1 MTPVR
6 LEHPQPSNHTAL
18 HMNTT
23 HNVIDVTV
31 ETFQQ
36 AVVERSKSVPVLV
49 DLWATW
55 CAPCKALTPVL
66 EKLARELNGKFVLAK
81 VDIDANPEI
90 AEVFRVQSVP
100 AVMLLKDGRILDGF
114 MGALPEPQVRKFL
127 EQHLGATALDA
138 LSQATKLEHEGKR
151 AEATDVLRAHLQRAA
166 GDHKARVMLA
176 RLLIAENK
184 VEEARKVFAKV
195 EGEALES
202 DEAKAIAARLEAAS
216 KVGDV
221 GALEAAVAATPKDVG
236 ARLALGKAL
245 VALSRYDE
253 GLEQLLGAAK
263 LDLGFEDGAPRKA
276 LIEVF
281 NVLGQADPRTLEY
294 QRRLS
299 MLLCV

>member
-1 MTPVR
+1 
-6 LEHPQPSNHTAL
+6 
-18 HMNTT
+18 MNTT
-23 HNVIDVTV
+23 QSVIDVTV

-36 AVVERSKSVPVLV
+36 AVVERSKSVPVLI
-49 DLWATW
+49 DFWATW
-55 CAPCKALTPVL
+55 CGPCKALTPVL
-66 EKLARELNGKFVLAK
+66 EKLARELEGKFLLAK
-81 VDIDANPEI
+81 IDIDAHPEL
-90 AEVFRVQSVP
+90 ADVFRIQSVP

-114 MGALPEPQVRKFL
+114 MGALPEAQIRKFL
-127 EQHLGATALDA
+127 EQHLGTAALDPLA
-138 LSQATKLEHEGKR
+138 QATKLEQAGKR
-151 AEATDVLRAHLQRAA
+151 PEAIDVLRAHLQRAA
-166 GDHKARVMLA
+166 SDQKARVMLA

-195 EGEALES
+195 EGEALAS

-221 GALEAAVAATPKDVG
+221 GVLEAALAAKPDDVA

-245 VALSRYDE
+245 VAQSRYDE
-253 GLEQLLGAAK
+253 GLEQLLTAAK
-263 LDLGFEDGAPRKA
+263 LDLGFEDGASRKA

-281 NVLGQADPRTLEY
+281 NLLGQADPRTLEF